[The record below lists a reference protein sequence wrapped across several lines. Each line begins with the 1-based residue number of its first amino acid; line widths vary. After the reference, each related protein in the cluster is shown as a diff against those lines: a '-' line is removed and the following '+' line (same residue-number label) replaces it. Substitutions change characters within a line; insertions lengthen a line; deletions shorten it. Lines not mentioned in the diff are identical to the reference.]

1 MARHIT
7 NDSKQRADWSIERA
21 SNQVQTMLSSSRSA
35 WSRSRRRR
43 GRRPHGML
51 GVALKIEIIDGM
63 ARNKAWDNA
72 LTLKRASRSH
82 AKTGLWLE
90 LLEEQTPCCF

>member
-1 MARHIT
+1 MARQIT

-51 GVALKIEIIDGM
+51 GIVLKIEIIVVM
-63 ARNKAWDNA
+63 
-72 LTLKRASRSH
+72 
-82 AKTGLWLE
+82 AKTSLGTML
-90 LLEEQTPCCF
+90 